1 MITGP
6 INFTRYGDDLRRF
19 ELELNQPPRR
29 AKTVKIH
36 LVTIHSLDSGAPERS
51 FLVKSHTRAGATK
64 HVMRRVGRFIDA
76 KVPTQDE
83 LVAALQ
89 SGVVIEDATA
99 KPASQEKQP

>member
-1 MITGP
+1 M
-6 INFTRYGDDLRRF
+6 
-19 ELELNQPPRR
+19 
-29 AKTVKIH
+29 KIH

-83 LVAALQ
+83 LVTALQ
-89 SGVVIEDATA
+89 SGAVIEDAT
-99 KPASQEKQP
+99 QPTTKKEPTP